1 MGLTCVHKAHACM
14 QKDTCYHGK
23 GACHPYSLTIL
34 KQNTCCGSNTS
45 RNCDNQTPRTCD
57 RRATPCYTLGPYLF
71 PIKSSLDSA
80 NRFST
85 QHTLRVLH
93 NTHSMCCTPHKLPL
107 AMCFQ
112 GSVHRGEVQ
121 PQGVPQ
127 SASLSPRI
135 THRVPQR
142 LINVYI
148 TCASANSLHIL
159 QGATAPHLCCCCP
172 PGGSSLA
179 HTVPPMTH
187 KQAATTDT
195 PLAKH
200 TLFSLVAGKGWGVIT
215 CARGGAS

>member
-1 MGLTCVHKAHACM
+1 MHACRRTRATMSKAHA
-14 QKDTCYHGK
+14 TPTPG
-23 GACHPYSLTIL
+23 
-34 KQNTCCGSNTS
+34 QNSK
-45 RNCDNQTPRTCD
+45 TPAAEATPVATATTRPQTCD
-57 RRATPCYTLGPYLF
+57 RCATPCYTLGPYLF

-93 NTHSMCCTPHKLPL
+93 NTHSMCCTTHKLPL

-135 THRVPQR
+135 THRLPQR
-142 LINVYI
+142 LINLDI
-148 TCASANSLHIL
+148 TCASANSLHTL
-159 QGATAPHLCCCCP
+159 QGATGPHLCCCCP

-200 TLFSLVAGKGWGVIT
+200 TVFSLVAGKG
-215 CARGGAS
+215 